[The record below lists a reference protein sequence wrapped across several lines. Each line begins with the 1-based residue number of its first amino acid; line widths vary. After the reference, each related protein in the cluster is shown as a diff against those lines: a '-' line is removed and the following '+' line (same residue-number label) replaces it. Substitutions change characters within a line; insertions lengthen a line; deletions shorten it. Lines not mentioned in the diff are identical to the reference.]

1 MKKVAIFFLLV
12 VTSVSLTSC
21 TVQEIEN
28 FFIQNPDL
36 NTPANQALAKED
48 IIKENIVRPR

>member
-28 FFIQNPDL
+28 FFSQNPEL